1 MFLTVE
7 LLYFRNQI
15 VSIQNVMNNT
25 VATMSLVLE
34 LKLNDLQ
41 WKQQNYDMQVVYI
54 GYSSLHGDGV
64 FHYFHLV
71 SADEK
76 RLCWMHNLR
85 YLYSICTRE
94 YFSRSSS

>member
-54 GYSSLHGDGV
+54 GYSS
-64 FHYFHLV
+64 
-71 SADEK
+71 
-76 RLCWMHNLR
+76 
-85 YLYSICTRE
+85 
-94 YFSRSSS
+94 